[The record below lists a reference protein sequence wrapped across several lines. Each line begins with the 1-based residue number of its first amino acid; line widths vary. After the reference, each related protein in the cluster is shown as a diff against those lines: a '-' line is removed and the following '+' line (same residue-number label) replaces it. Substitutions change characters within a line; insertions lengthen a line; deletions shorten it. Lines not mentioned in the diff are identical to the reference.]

1 MKFAK
6 WLMAAASVLLVCAC
20 SKNPLAYVEEGAH
33 DVFYFNFSEE
43 MNEDTE
49 ALVRQKGIPGAQYF
63 KDGEF
68 LDVDMVKEKAKLAF
82 WKSPLGSPKAAIV
95 LGESSAEEF
104 MDECSKNWKKK
115 GSSFK
120 TDDVTVVKE
129 AGMEFTQQYGGKSK
143 VQFTMVAVNKKT
155 VLVYFGDSKIEKLL
169 SADNAS
175 AVAAEI
181 DEKAIWA
188 QAYSGEATNE
198 KQKATKKK
206 GTWDEDGDPYQ
217 VLPVGCGINMLILDG
232 DELKEISKLDISDID

>member
-1 MKFAK
+1 
-6 WLMAAASVLLVCAC
+6 MAAASVLLVCAC

-49 ALVRQKGIPGAQYF
+49 ALVRQKLVRQIPPEYYF
-63 KDGEF
+63 KNGEF

-120 TDDVTVVKE
+120 TDDVTVVEE
-129 AGMEFTQQYGGKSK
+129 AGMEFSKQDGGKSK

-169 SADNAS
+169 SADNAN

-188 QAYSGEATNE
+188 EAYSGEATNE

>member
-1 MKFAK
+1 
-6 WLMAAASVLLVCAC
+6 
-20 SKNPLAYVEEGAH
+20 
-33 DVFYFNFSEE
+33 
-43 MNEDTE
+43 
-49 ALVRQKGIPGAQYF
+49 
-63 KDGEF
+63 
-68 LDVDMVKEKAKLAF
+68 MVKEKAKLAF

>member
-1 MKFAK
+1 
-6 WLMAAASVLLVCAC
+6 MAAASVLLVCAC
-20 SKNPLAYVEEGAH
+20 SKNPLAYVEEDAH
-33 DVFYFNFSEE
+33 DVLYFNFSEE

-49 ALVRQKGIPGAQYF
+49 ALVRQEGIPAAQYF
-63 KDGEF
+63 KDGAF

-115 GSSFK
+115 SSSLK
-120 TDDVTVVKE
+120 TDDVTVVKK
-129 AGMEFTQQYGGKSK
+129 AGMEFSDQYDGKSK

-155 VLVYFGDSKIEKLL
+155 VLVYFRDGKIEKLL
-169 SADNAS
+169 SAYNAN

-188 QAYSGEATNE
+188 RAYSGEATNE
-198 KQKATKKK
+198 KQKATKKR
-206 GTWDEDGDPYQ
+206 GAWDENGDPYQ